1 MLKLKRLVKKL
12 LFKIEMEIEAQGLNS
27 NMGSIFHGY
36 LMENIKSEYAD
47 YFHSVSINPYT
58 SCIYKNEKTGKFY
71 WRITIL
77 NEMAYNM
84 LMTAFKEGI
93 PKSIY
98 LSNKEMEVEVKSFTI
113 TNTNIEDI
121 FSDDR
126 KTMCVKFITPTS
138 FKSNGVNHIYPN
150 VTTLLQGIINKINTY
165 FDDIELSDEKVI
177 RKLLENV
184 YIKDYN
190 LRTQFFYLE
199 KIKIKGFV
207 GKLNIGLAV
216 RDEALE
222 KLLSIIIKL
231 SVYTGF
237 GMKTSL
243 GMGAVVLNG

>member
-1 MLKLKRLVKKL
+1 
-12 LFKIEMEIEAQGLNS
+12 MEIEAQSLNS

-36 LMENIKSEYAD
+36 LMENINSEYAD
-47 YFHSVSINPYT
+47 YFHSVSINPFT
-58 SCIYKNEKTGKFY
+58 SCIYKDDKTGKFN
-71 WRITIL
+71 WRITML
-77 NEMAYNM
+77 NEMSYNM
-84 LMTAFKEGI
+84 LMSAFKEGI

-98 LSNKEMEVEVKSFTI
+98 LSNKEMEVNIKSFTLSKK
-113 TNTNIEDI
+113 NIEEI

-126 KTMCVKFITPTS
+126 NTTSVKFVTPTS

-150 VTTLLQGIINKINTY
+150 IKTLLQGIINKINTY

-177 RKLLENV
+177 NKLLENV
-184 YIKDYN
+184 YIRDYN

-207 GKLNIGLAV
+207 GRINIGLAV
-216 RDEALE
+216 KDEALE

-231 SVYTGF
+231 SEYTGF

-243 GMGAVVLNG
+243 GMGAVILNG

>member
-1 MLKLKRLVKKL
+1 
-12 LFKIEMEIEAQGLNS
+12 
-27 NMGSIFHGY
+27 
-36 LMENIKSEYAD
+36 
-47 YFHSVSINPYT
+47 
-58 SCIYKNEKTGKFY
+58 
-71 WRITIL
+71 
-77 NEMAYNM
+77 
-84 LMTAFKEGI
+84 
-93 PKSIY
+93 
-98 LSNKEMEVEVKSFTI
+98 
-113 TNTNIEDI
+113 
-121 FSDDR
+121 
-126 KTMCVKFITPTS
+126 MCVKFITPTS

-207 GKLNIGLAV
+207 GKLNIGLTV

-231 SVYTGF
+231 SEYTGF

>member
-1 MLKLKRLVKKL
+1 
-12 LFKIEMEIEAQGLNS
+12 MEIEAQNLNS

-36 LMENIKSEYAD
+36 LMENINTEYAD
-47 YFHSVSINPYT
+47 YFHSVSINPFT
-58 SCIYKNEKTGKFY
+58 SCIYKDDKTGKFN
-71 WRITIL
+71 WRITML
-77 NEMAYNM
+77 NEMSYNM
-84 LMTAFKEGI
+84 LMSAFKEGI

-98 LSNKEMEVEVKSFTI
+98 LSNKEMEVNIKSFTLSKK
-113 TNTNIEDI
+113 NIEEI

-126 KTMCVKFITPTS
+126 NTTSVKFITPTS

-150 VTTLLQGIINKINTY
+150 IKTLLQGIINKINTY

-177 RKLLENV
+177 NKLLENV
-184 YIKDYN
+184 YIRDYN

-207 GKLNIGLAV
+207 GKINIGLAV
-216 RDEALE
+216 KDEALE

-231 SVYTGF
+231 SEYTGF

-243 GMGAVVLNG
+243 GMGAVILNG

>member
-1 MLKLKRLVKKL
+1 
-12 LFKIEMEIEAQGLNS
+12 MEIEAQNLNS

-36 LMENIKSEYAD
+36 LMENINSEYAD
-47 YFHSVSINPYT
+47 YFHSVSINPFT
-58 SCIYKNEKTGKFY
+58 SCIYKDDKTVKFY
-71 WRITIL
+71 WRITML
-77 NEMAYNM
+77 NEMSYNM
-84 LMTAFKEGI
+84 LMSAFKEGI

-98 LSNKEMEVEVKSFTI
+98 LSNKEMEVNIKSFTLSKK
-113 TNTNIEDI
+113 NIEEI

-126 KTMCVKFITPTS
+126 NTTSVKFVTPTS

-150 VTTLLQGIINKINTY
+150 IKTLLQGIINKINTY

-177 RKLLENV
+177 NKLLENV
-184 YIKDYN
+184 YIRDYN

-207 GKLNIGLAV
+207 GRINIGLAV
-216 RDEALE
+216 KDEALE

-231 SVYTGF
+231 SEYTGF

-243 GMGAVVLNG
+243 GMGAVILNG

>member
-1 MLKLKRLVKKL
+1 
-12 LFKIEMEIEAQGLNS
+12 MEIEAQNLNS

-36 LMENIKSEYAD
+36 LMENINTEYAD
-47 YFHSVSINPYT
+47 YFHSVSINPFT
-58 SCIYKNEKTGKFY
+58 SCIYKDDKTGKFN
-71 WRITIL
+71 WRITML
-77 NEMAYNM
+77 NEMSYNM
-84 LMTAFKEGI
+84 LMSAFKEGI

-98 LSNKEMEVEVKSFTI
+98 LSNKEMKVNIKSFTLSKK
-113 TNTNIEDI
+113 NIEEI

-126 KTMCVKFITPTS
+126 NTTSVKFITPTS

-150 VTTLLQGIINKINTY
+150 ITTLLQGIINKINTY

-177 RKLLENV
+177 NELLENV
-184 YIKDYN
+184 YIRDYN

-207 GKLNIGLAV
+207 GRINIGLAV
-216 RDEALE
+216 KDEALE

-231 SVYTGF
+231 SEYTGF

-243 GMGAVVLNG
+243 GMGAVILNG

>member
-1 MLKLKRLVKKL
+1 
-12 LFKIEMEIEAQGLNS
+12 MEIEAQNLNS

-36 LMENIKSEYAD
+36 LMENINSEYAD
-47 YFHSVSINPYT
+47 YFHSVSINPFT
-58 SCIYKNEKTGKFY
+58 SCIYKDDKTGKFY
-71 WRITIL
+71 WRITML
-77 NEMAYNM
+77 NEMSYNM
-84 LMTAFKEGI
+84 LMSAFKEGI

-98 LSNKEMEVEVKSFTI
+98 LLNKEMEVNIKSFTLSKK
-113 TNTNIEDI
+113 NIEEI

-126 KTMCVKFITPTS
+126 NTTSVKFVTPTS

-150 VTTLLQGIINKINTY
+150 IKTLLQGIINKINTY

-177 RKLLENV
+177 NKLLENV
-184 YIKDYN
+184 YIRDYN

-207 GKLNIGLAV
+207 GKINIGLAV
-216 RDEALE
+216 KDKALE

-231 SVYTGF
+231 SEYTGF

-243 GMGAVVLNG
+243 GMGAVILNG

>member
-1 MLKLKRLVKKL
+1 
-12 LFKIEMEIEAQGLNS
+12 MEIEAQNLNS

-36 LMENIKSEYAD
+36 LMENINTEYAD
-47 YFHSVSINPYT
+47 YFHSVSINPFT
-58 SCIYKNEKTGKFY
+58 SCIYKDDKTGKFN
-71 WRITIL
+71 WRITML
-77 NEMAYNM
+77 NEMSYNM
-84 LMTAFKEGI
+84 LMSAFKEGI

-98 LSNKEMEVEVKSFTI
+98 LSNKEMEVNIKSFTLSKK
-113 TNTNIEDI
+113 NIEEI

-126 KTMCVKFITPTS
+126 NTTSVKFVTPTS

-150 VTTLLQGIINKINTY
+150 IKTLLQGIINKINTY

-177 RKLLENV
+177 NKLLENV
-184 YIKDYN
+184 YIRDYN

-207 GKLNIGLAV
+207 GRINIGLAV
-216 RDEALE
+216 KDEALE

-231 SVYTGF
+231 SEYTGF

-243 GMGAVVLNG
+243 GMGAVILNG